1 MRKVLVFGFIGLVMM
16 ACGGEPP
23 VAVAPQPT
31 VTAPPP
37 PPPVDTTPPAPTAPP
52 APPPKKPLADLQK
65 EAGKALAE
73 GFAAGDAKKVAA
85 LYTENATFKLAGQP
99 DLVGRANI
107 EKALTNFFGA
117 FGKVK
122 MGEQR
127 VFVKKE
133 IVVTEWVMNATH
145 SGDFM
150 GTKATEKPVGWV
162 GASVLWFDD
171 DGKIKEDHTYWNVAV
186 VPFQIGTSKDKNRTP
201 PALPGAPQVMPS
213 TGAPAEEE
221 NVKVVHSL
229 NEALEKKDEK
239 KLGALFADK
248 AEWDDITLPEAQK
261 GKAAILKYWKGL
273 STAFPDGKASTTL
286 AFGAGDWVVE
296 EGTYAGTNNGPLFG
310 APPTKKA
317 MTIHELNIVQ
327 LDKDKKIVKAVTYG
341 NDLEMTAQ
349 LAPPKKDAAPAK
361 PATPAPA
368 KPTTPATA
376 TPAKK

>member
-1 MRKVLVFGFIGLVMM
+1 MRKVLVVGVVGLVLM

-37 PPPVDTTPPAPTAPP
+37 PVDTTPPAPPAPP
-52 APPPKKPLADLQK
+52 APPPKKPLAEAQK
-65 EAGKALAE
+65 DAGKAWAE
-73 GFAAGDAKKVAA
+73 GFAAGDAKKVASVYA
-85 LYTENATFKLAGQP
+85 ENATFKFPGMP
-99 DLVGRANI
+99 DVTGRANI
-107 EKALTNFFGA
+107 EKALGGFFA
-117 FGKVK
+117 SFGKIK

-127 VFVKKE
+127 VFIKKE

-145 SGDFM
+145 TGEFM
-150 GTKATEKPVGWV
+150 GTKATEKPIGMV

-171 DGKIKEDHTYWNVAV
+171 DGMIKEDHTYYNQAV
-186 VPFQIGTSKDKNRTP
+186 VPFQLGLSKDKNRTP
-201 PALPGAPQVMPS
+201 PALPSAPQVLPS

-221 NVKVVHSL
+221 NVKALHAL

-248 AEWDDITLPEAQK
+248 AEWDDVTLPEAQK
-261 GKAAILKYWKGL
+261 GKAAVLKYFKGL
-273 STAFPDGKASTTL
+273 SGAFPDAKLTTSF

-296 EGTYAGTNNGPLFG
+296 EGTYSGTNTGPLFG
-310 APPTKKA
+310 APATKKS

-327 LDKDKKIVKAVTYG
+327 LDKDKKVVKAITYG
-341 NDLEMTAQ
+341 NDNEMMAQ
-349 LAPPKKDAAPAK
+349 LAPPKPAAAAKPAAPAAAPAK

-368 KPTTPATA
+368 K
-376 TPAKK
+376 K